1 MKTLKT
7 TATALLIAAGM
18 MMGGNAF
25 ALGNDNCKNFDI
37 KVKNHSGYQVKI
49 TKVEYKDYDK
59 NKWRNESLTQKVLQN
74 NVLWTWERNLEHVD
88 NDNTKLK
95 ISYKEKYGGAFGGY
109 SSTKTAYSSKFV
121 CKDNGA
127 RTVTLN

>member
-1 MKTLKT
+1 MNTLKT
-7 TATALLIAAGM
+7 TATALMIAAGM
-18 MMGGNAF
+18 MMGGNAL
-25 ALGNDNCKNFDI
+25 AGDNCKNFDI
-37 KVKNHSGYQVKI
+37 KIDNHSGYQVKV
-49 TKVEYKDYDK
+49 TKVEYYDYDK
-59 NKWRNESLTQKVLQN
+59 TKWRNEDLTHKILQN
-74 NVLWTWERNLEHVD
+74 NVRWTWERNLEHVD
-88 NDNTKLK
+88 NDDTKLK